1 MPTDWKSAL
10 TAGRLWENLNS
21 ASGHAM
27 MLWIG
32 LAVLTLSLLV
42 LMRTRW
48 GQANPLSKCV
58 VLSVFAHVLFLAYA
72 YGTRLIL
79 DQPLPPQ
86 EEFIRLAVIAPQ
98 EDWEQP
104 SKEKAEAWQETFS
117 PAVVQP
123 DVDVPERKPADVELP
138 ETASELQAS
147 DFRAQPDVQE
157 VPDEEP
163 DRQDEE
169 PPAPNQPTV
178 TEAAPSDV
186 QIESRSAERQDAP
199 PLMQPDA
206 VPLERMPDD
215 ASSDSLLPLASDEA
229 LPDELF
235 EDAPQLQRLSDV
247 APDDT
252 NAEAMLQDVDDP
264 RRADNR
270 GENERTLTDVSA
282 AKDAGFDHPE
292 AQPGSLA
299 AASGTLNQ
307 LLGELPVVRR
317 LGDSAPLPEIYRLRS
332 LTDRLPVIKRLGAT
346 DSSETAVEAA
356 LAWLAAN
363 QESDGRWNARS
374 HGAGREDRVRGH
386 DRQHAGI
393 EADTGITGLALL
405 TLLGAGHTHF
415 EGTYRKS
422 VQHGL
427 EYLIRNQTDD
437 GNLAGQA
444 TLFARMYC
452 HGIASLALSEAYVMT
467 GDYRLKPYVERAVRF
482 TAQAQISATGGWR
495 YQQGDPVGDMSQFGW
510 QVMALQSA
518 QLAGVETPERTRAG
532 MLRYLS
538 TASSGTSG
546 GLAGYRPGDAASPTM
561 TAEAMACRFF
571 LKQHHPDGVREAIA
585 LLMQELPQDGQA
597 NLYYWYYAT
606 ISLFQAQDESW
617 PSWNAQLQEQLLK
630 RQRREGRLAGSWDPD
645 TVWGGYGGRVYSTSL
660 ATLCLEVYYRYLPIL
675 NR

>member
-1 MPTDWKSAL
+1 MFTE
-10 TAGRLWENLNS
+10 GRLLENLNS

-32 LAVLTLSLLV
+32 LGVLTVSLLV

-58 VLSVFAHVLFLAYA
+58 VLSVFAHILFIAYA

-79 DQPLPPQ
+79 EQPLPPKD
-86 EEFIRLAVIAPQ
+86 EYIRLAVIAPA
-98 EDWEQP
+98 EDWEQRADK
-104 SKEKAEAWQETFS
+104 KEDIWQETFS
-117 PAVVQP
+117 AAVLQP
-123 DVDVPERKPADVELP
+123 DVQVPERKPDDFELP
-138 ETASELQAS
+138 EVPSDLTAS
-147 DFRAQPDVQE
+147 DFRAQPDIQE
-157 VPDEEP
+157 VPEDEP
-163 DRQDEE
+163 DRQVEE
-169 PPAPNQPTV
+169 PASQNPATM

-186 QIESRSAERQDAP
+186 EIESRSAERQDAP
-199 PLMQPDA
+199 PLTQPDA
-206 VPLERMPDD
+206 VPLERIP
-215 ASSDSLLPLASDEA
+215 AEESPDSLVPLESTAA
-229 LPDELF
+229 APQELF
-235 EDAPQLQRLSDV
+235 EDAPQLQRLSDID
-247 APDDT
+247 PDT
-252 NAEAMLQDVDDP
+252 ANAEAVLRDHDDP

-270 GENERTLTDVSA
+270 DETDREPTRTSESDN
-282 AKDAGFDHPE
+282 AGFDSLDS
-292 AQPGSLA
+292 QQGSLA
-299 AASGTLNQ
+299 VASGTLGE
-307 LLGELPVVRR
+307 LLERLPVVRR
-317 LGDSAPLPEIYRLRS
+317 LGDSAPLPELYRLRS
-332 LTDRLPVIKRLGAT
+332 LTDRLPLIEQFGAT
-346 DSSETAVEAA
+346 DSSETAVQAA

-386 DRQHAGI
+386 NRQHAGI

-405 TLLGAGHTHF
+405 ALLGAGHTHF

-467 GDYRLKPYVERAVRF
+467 GDYRLKPYVESAVQF
-482 TAQAQISATGGWR
+482 TAGAQIPATGGWR

-510 QVMALQSA
+510 QVMALKSA
-518 QLAGVETPERTRAG
+518 ELAGIETPERTRAG

-538 TASSGTSG
+538 TASSGASG

-561 TAEAMACRFF
+561 TAEALACRFF
-571 LKQHHPDGVREAIA
+571 LNQHHPDGVREAVA
-585 LLMQELPQDGQA
+585 LLIQQPPRDGQA

-606 ISLFQAQDESW
+606 ISLFQAQSESW
-617 PSWNAQLQEQLLK
+617 PSWNAQLQQQLLK
-630 RQRREGRLAGSWDPD
+630 RQRQDGRLTGSWDPD
-645 TVWGGYGGRVYSTSL
+645 TIWGGYGGRVYSTSL
-660 ATLCLEVYYRYLPIL
+660 AALCLEVYYRYLPVL